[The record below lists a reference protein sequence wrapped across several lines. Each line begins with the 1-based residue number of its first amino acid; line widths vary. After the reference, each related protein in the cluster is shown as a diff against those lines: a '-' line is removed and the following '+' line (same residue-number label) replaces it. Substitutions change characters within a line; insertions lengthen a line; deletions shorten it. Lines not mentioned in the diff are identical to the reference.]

1 MENYVCVNCSSCLD
15 GEGLKKIGR
24 PNLNLTILLDIS
36 GSMRNTFS
44 GTGETKS
51 KLEIAKESIL
61 TLLSKLKQTD
71 SFSLLSFDDN
81 VDVLQPLSKW
91 DPKTSGPLKEK
102 LAQLQVR
109 GGTDIAKGMSGAAN
123 IYKSLPA
130 EIKENEN
137 RIIVVTGKEISVFF
151 SLLLNFFLQ

>member
-1 MENYVCVNCSSCLD
+1 MQ
-15 GEGLKKIGR
+15 K
-24 PNLNLTILLDIS
+24 NL
-36 GSMRNTFS
+36 FS
-44 GTGETKS
+44 
-51 KLEIAKESIL
+51 LYF
-61 TLLSKLKQTD
+61 KLKQTD

-137 RIIVVTGKEISVFF
+137 RIIVVAGKEISVFF